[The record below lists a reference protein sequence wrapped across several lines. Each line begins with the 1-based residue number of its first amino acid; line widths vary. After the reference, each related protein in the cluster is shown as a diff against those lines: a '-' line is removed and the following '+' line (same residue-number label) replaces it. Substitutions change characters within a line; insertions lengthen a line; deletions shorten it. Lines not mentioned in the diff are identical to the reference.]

1 MEMVIVRIAC
11 GLLLEDE
18 QGQVLDEPG
27 LDTARIVKITVVP
40 PALSLAD
47 QRW

>member
-1 MEMVIVRIAC
+1 MKKVIVRMAC

-27 LDTARIVKITVVP
+27 LDAVRIVKITVVLP
-40 PALSLAD
+40 VPSLAD
-47 QRW
+47 RRW